1 MIREIQT
8 EKEDVKLFLFSDN
21 IITYIENHNKYSK
34 NFPELANLGKTVISK
49 TQLQLYLIIQA
60 VYK

>member
-1 MIREIQT
+1 MKEIQS
-8 EKEDVKLFLFSDN
+8 ENEEVKLFLFSDD

-34 NFPELANLGKTVISK
+34 KFPALANLGNNVISK
-49 TQLQLYLIIQA
+49 TQLQIYLLIT

>member
-1 MIREIQT
+1 MIKEIQI
-8 EKEDVKLFLFSDN
+8 EKEDVKLVLFSDD

-34 NFPELANLGKTVISK
+34 NFPELANLGKIVISK